1 MLYFLS
7 RNSTKHKTT
16 TFAGFG
22 FSISDKAFT
31 YLDNHLFFISKKTEN
46 IDLEKKFYFDIL
58 KNYVSKQSYTKQTT
72 DRPNNT
78 IYRAKDFENA
88 IKKYCEHYIF
98 LRATPTIAKRIAE
111 IRSGVPMLSKNTE

>member
-72 DRPNNT
+72 DRLNNT
-78 IYRAKDFENA
+78 IYQTKDFENA
-88 IKKYCEHYIF
+88 IKKHAN
-98 LRATPTIAKRIAE
+98 ATCFFVQHPQ
-111 IRSGVPMLSKNTE
+111 SQNV